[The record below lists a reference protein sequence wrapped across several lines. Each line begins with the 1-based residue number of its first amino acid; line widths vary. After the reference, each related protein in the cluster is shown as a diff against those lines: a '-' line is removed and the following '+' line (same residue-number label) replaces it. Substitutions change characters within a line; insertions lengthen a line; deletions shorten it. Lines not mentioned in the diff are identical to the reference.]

1 MKPYEIIDYP
11 ADIGLRIF
19 GSDLEN
25 LFSNAGLAL
34 FDTLTDIETVSHRQ
48 KRQFDLCRDTTE
60 ELLVEWLNS
69 LLYVFETER
78 ILFSGFMVRITGKA
92 GLYAVA
98 EGEPFSRS
106 RHQIKQE
113 IKAVT
118 YHDLKIAETGGV
130 WQARVVMDV

>member
-19 GSDLEN
+19 GHNLEDL
-25 LFSNAGLAL
+25 FCNAGVAL
-34 FDTLTDIETVSHRQ
+34 FDTLTDIKTVLCRQ
-48 KRQFDLCRDTTE
+48 KRKFTLSRDTTE
-60 ELLVEWLNS
+60 ELLVEWLNT

-78 ILFSGFMVRITGKA
+78 MLFSGFMVRITGH
-92 GLYAVA
+92 GNISAVA
-98 EGEPFSRS
+98 EGEPFSS
-106 RHQIKQE
+106 TRHYIKQE

-118 YHDLKIAETGGV
+118 YHDLKISGSEGL